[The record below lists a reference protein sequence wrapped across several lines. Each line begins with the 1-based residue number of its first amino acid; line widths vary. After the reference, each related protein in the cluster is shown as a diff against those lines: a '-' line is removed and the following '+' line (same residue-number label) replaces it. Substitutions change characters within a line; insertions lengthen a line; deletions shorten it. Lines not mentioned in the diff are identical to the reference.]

1 MHRADVSN
9 RGSATMGSLV
19 NLEYCSGA
27 LSPKVVLGEMGGLGG
42 TRLIKAQVLGGN
54 SGRSGAAPGGL

>member
-1 MHRADVSN
+1 
-9 RGSATMGSLV
+9 MGSLV
-19 NLEYCSGA
+19 NLEYCSGT